1 MSYDVESLTTTT
13 NTSPEK
19 LKPSRWFY
27 VIGIVILIVGPV
39 VSSAVLFSSVFS
51 NVGNMAA
58 ELQSTQVI
66 VPGSGDI
73 TLQQTGKYTIF
84 YEYRSM
90 VGNRIYST
98 SENIPGII
106 VKIISKDTG
115 DELPFSSASSSSS
128 YSIGSR
134 SGIGL
139 FDFVI
144 TEPGI
149 FELSA
154 SYPAVQGQQEEQRQE
169 IVLAI
174 IHSSVIES
182 IFGSIMGTVTGT
194 MVIVFVPFAV
204 GIAII
209 AITFLKRRKARARA
223 LAFK

>member
-1 MSYDVESLTTTT
+1 MTTS

-27 VIGIVILIVGPV
+27 VIGIVILIVGPA

-84 YEYRSM
+84 YEYRSV

-98 SENIPGII
+98 GENIPGII
-106 VKIISKDTG
+106 VNITSKDTG
-115 DELPFSSASSSSS
+115 DELPFSSTAAKSS

-144 TEPGI
+144 DEPGI
-149 FELSA
+149 YELSA
-154 SYPAVQGQQEEQRQE
+154 AYPAVQGQQEEQRQE

-174 IHSSVIES
+174 IHSSVIER
-182 IFGSIMGTVTGT
+182 IFGSIIGTVAGA

-209 AITFLKRRKARARA
+209 IITFLKRRKARARA
-223 LAFK
+223 MAFK